1 MAKLTYKLEFNR
13 DDGAPAD
20 ASVYIQLRVNP
31 PIYQK
36 LIDKE
41 DYDILPPELKH
52 EFTTNLF
59 NISGVTELSIRA
71 YRVWLMKSPI
81 YSWEEVLLPVL
92 FYMANWYGFDGIEAY
107 LGSGSPDGSGLFLP
121 STSNRRKL

>member
-1 MAKLTYKLEFNR
+1 MANLTYKLEFNR
-13 DDGAPAD
+13 DDDAPSD
-20 ASVYIQLRVNP
+20 SSVYIQLRVNP

-41 DYDILPPELKH
+41 DYDILPAELKH

-59 NISGVTELSIRA
+59 NIAGVTELSIRA

-92 FYMANWYGFDGIEAY
+92 FYMAGYYGFDGIEAY
-107 LGSGSPDGSGLFLP
+107 LGSGSPDGSGFFLNRP
-121 STSNRRKL
+121 SDRRKL